1 MVLPAVALVLI
12 SLVSP
17 LLDAFVFRQPLSG
30 ARAFIARA
38 PRKAVA
44 ALPNDDGW
52 LVLPDIW
59 DTLSQKFPN
68 APMLCDP
75 IHGATTELS
84 YGQFSEYMNAAAWGL
99 QKAGTRPGDCV
110 SMFAENSHRWLI
122 VDQAVMKAG
131 GCNAVRGAKSS
142 WDELRFI
149 YANSRSTALVL
160 DTATLIDPL
169 FDASV
174 PGNPLRE
181 RPPAFVVVLFS
192 RDMTGPELA
201 AATCL
206 RGMPGVKVLSFE
218 ELLAAGY
225 AAKDEFQPPPRNPES
240 TATLVYTS
248 GTTANP
254 KGAMLS
260 HKNLLY
266 QVLSNTFGQR
276 VDPTPGDVFLSILPV
291 WHIFERSAEYFCLA
305 RGARMVTYCRV
316 ANNCDLSLNLPLRHA
331 APTHVCRCRCTRTC
345 RTSRTTWPCG
355 VRTTSSPCRASSKA
369 STRAS

>member
-1 MVLPAVALVLI
+1 MMASSRHFELLLVLVL
-12 SLVSP
+12 SLVP
-17 LLDAFVFRQPLSG
+17 NLDAFALRQPAIR
-30 ARAFIARA
+30 ARAVTATRST
-38 PRKAVA
+38 V
-44 ALPNDDGW
+44 LSNDGANDW
-52 LVLPDIW
+52 LVVPDIW
-59 DTLSQKFPN
+59 DSLSKRSPN

-84 YGQFSEYMNAAAWGL
+84 CGQFSEYVNAAAWGL
-99 QKAGTRPGDCV
+99 QKVGTRPGDCV

-131 GCNAVRGAKSS
+131 GCNAVRGATRPS

-149 YANSRSTALVL
+149 YDNSRSNALVL
-160 DTATLIDPL
+160 DTPSLIDPL

-192 RDMTGPELA
+192 RDLTGPELA
-201 AATCL
+201 ATTCL
-206 RGMPGVKVLSFE
+206 RGMPAVKVLSFE

-225 AAKDEFQPPPRNPES
+225 AAKDEFQLPPRDPEA

-248 GTTANP
+248 GTTALP
-254 KGAMLS
+254 KGAILS

-266 QVLSNTFGQR
+266 QVVSNTFGQR
-276 VDPTPGDVFLSILPV
+276 MDPTPGDIFLSILPV

-305 RGARMVTYCRV
+305 RGARMVRFSSFCCPRS
-316 ANNCDLSLNLPLRHA
+316 AGGGA
-331 APTHVCRCRCTRTC
+331 ALI
-345 RTSRTTWPCG
+345 
-355 VRTTSSPCRASSKA
+355 
-369 STRAS
+369 